1 MGRLQVENT
10 MKRFVF
16 IIGVGC
22 AELED
27 GPNDSAVV
35 QDTQADSAIRF
46 DTGELDSGTPLTQL
60 AIGSVSTRFCTI
72 DTNPTSITYE
82 QPVTVTD
89 KTGFVTGW
97 YFFKSS

>member
-1 MGRLQVENT
+1 

-22 AELED
+22 AEPEY
-27 GPNDSAVV
+27 GPDDSAVV
-35 QDTQADSAIRF
+35 QYTQADSAIHF
-46 DTGELDSGTPLTQL
+46 DTGEPDSGTPLTQL
-60 AIGSVSTRFCTI
+60 AIGSVPPDFALI
-72 DTNPTSITYE
+72 DTNPTSISYE

>member
-1 MGRLQVENT
+1 

-16 IIGVGC
+16 LLVVGC
-22 AELED
+22 ADVEEQS
-27 GPNDSAVV
+27 GDSGTV
-35 QDTQADSAIRF
+35 QDSPADSASSI

-60 AIGSVSTRFCTI
+60 AIGSTPPDFALY
-72 DTNPTSITYE
+72 DTNPTSQSFE
-82 QPVTVTD
+82 EPVTVTD